1 MGPTISL
8 RTSVTVSPRLAQLHG
23 AHISPPKW
31 EAITAEADRLSGGTG
46 QLKRDAGLCGILT
59 RTPSPPLLFARPAAA
74 RMEPR
79 VPDLTET
86 QPDTAD
92 AADNGGGNGHTIVA
106 DAFDALFEPPPG
118 PGPTPEVRKRKP
130 KLKKLRFFLVF
141 AGLKF
146 LMDLGSLFPHKEL
159 DVEPPR
165 WAKHLDRIKTPNGE
179 SFSEHWRRTE
189 LEQRRIREMNERVL
203 PGG

>member
-1 MGPTISL
+1 MIGVLIFLLLGLTIDL
-8 RTSVTVSPRLAQLHG
+8 V
-23 AHISPPKW
+23 
-31 EAITAEADRLSGGTG
+31 
-46 QLKRDAGLCGILT
+46 QLKDKSFRWIELLTQRALGRIFVVHLTIIFGMFAMAYFHAPAG
-59 RTPSPPLLFARPAAA
+59 
-74 RMEPR
+74 
-79 VPDLTET
+79 
-86 QPDTAD
+86 
-92 AADNGGGNGHTIVA
+92 
-106 DAFDALFEPPPG
+106 
-118 PGPTPEVRKRKP
+118 
-130 KLKKLRFFLVF
+130 FFLVF